1 MSLDVAKIR
10 IDLEEGERWR
20 RTLNVTVPAD
30 LVELE
35 RSAVAK
41 KLAARIKLPGF
52 RKGRV
57 PKGVL
62 EKRYGAVLNQETL
75 DSVIGEAYREALA
88 QQSVRPISEGEVENV
103 RFEPDQD
110 LTFSISFDVQPE
122 FEISRL
128 GGFTVER
135 PNILVDD
142 DQVDRVVQRLRE
154 QNASWAAADE
164 GRPEPGNVVS
174 VEIERR
180 LEGDPGG
187 EAQPYEFILGQGEA
201 IPDIEE
207 AILSLEVGAS
217 GDFIVKFP
225 DDFPNEERRG
235 EEQHLRITLTGRRIQ
250 ELPEPDD
257 AFARS
262 LGEFESIVELKGKLR
277 EDLEKEARDQEE
289 GAIRGQLLD
298 FVVDANP
305 FSVPESMV
313 KRYLASILGNANE
326 LPPEKLA
333 EMKEQLTP
341 ETERAVKR
349 ILVIDRIAD
358 GQDLRATEA
367 ELDERIESIA
377 ERAGQTRAEV
387 YGNLQRNERMEAL
400 EREITETKV
409 FDFLKEQSE
418 IKDA

>member
-1 MSLDVAKIR
+1 MSLDGNKLQV
-10 IDLEEGERWR
+10 DLEEGDRWR

-35 RSAVAK
+35 RSNIAK

-52 RKGRV
+52 RKGHV

-62 EKRYGAVLNQETL
+62 EKRYGAALNQETL
-75 DSVIGEAYREALA
+75 DAVIENAYREALA
-88 QQSVRPISEGEVENV
+88 RQSVHPISEGEVKNV
-103 RFEPDQD
+103 RFEPEQD

-122 FEISRL
+122 FEISRM

-142 DQVDRVVQRLRE
+142 NQVDQVVQRLRE
-154 QNASWAAADE
+154 QHSTWVPSDE

-174 VEIERR
+174 VEIER
-180 LEGDPGG
+180 LEEEPDG
-187 EAQPYEFILGQGEA
+187 ETQPYEFILGHGEA

-207 AILSLEVGAS
+207 AILSLEVGAV
-217 GDFIVKFP
+217 GDFVVTFP
-225 DDFPNEERRG
+225 DDFANEEQRG
-235 EEQHLRITLTGRRIQ
+235 KEQQLRIKLTGRRVQ
-250 ELPEPDD
+250 DLPEEDD
-257 AFARS
+257 AFAES
-262 LGEFESIVELKGKLR
+262 LGQVESMADLRSKLR
-277 EDLEKEARDQEE
+277 EDLEKEAEAQKE

-313 KRYLASILGNANE
+313 ERYMASILGKANE

-333 EMKEQLTP
+333 EMKEKLAP
-341 ETERAVKR
+341 ETERTVKR
-349 ILVIDRIAD
+349 ILVIDRIAE
-358 GQDLRATEA
+358 GQSLRATEA

-377 ERAGQTRAEV
+377 ESAGKTPAQV
-387 YGNLQRNERMEAL
+387 YASLQRNERMEAL

-409 FDFLKEQSE
+409 FNFLKAQSE

>member
-1 MSLDVAKIR
+1 MSLDGTKLQV
-10 IDLEEGERWR
+10 DLEEGERWR

-35 RSAVAK
+35 RSNIAK

-52 RKGRV
+52 RKGHV

-62 EKRYGAVLNQETL
+62 EKRYGAALNKETL
-75 DSVIGEAYREALA
+75 DAVIGDAFREALA
-88 QQSVRPISEGEVENV
+88 RQSVHPISEGEVENV

-122 FEISRL
+122 FEISRM

-135 PNILVDD
+135 PNLLVDD
-142 DQVDRVVQRLRE
+142 DQVDQVVQRLRE
-154 QNASWAAADE
+154 KHSTWVPSDE

-174 VEIERR
+174 VEIER
-180 LEGDPGG
+180 LEEESAG

-207 AILSLEVGAS
+207 AIISLDVGAA
-217 GDFIVKFP
+217 GDFVVKFP
-225 DDFPNEERRG
+225 DDFANEERRG
-235 EEQHLRITLTGRRIQ
+235 EEQHLRIKLIGRRVQ
-250 ELPEPDD
+250 ELPEADD
-257 AFARS
+257 AFAGS
-262 LGEFESIVELKGKLR
+262 LGEFESMADLRGKLR
-277 EDLEKEARDQEE
+277 KDLEREAKDQQE
-289 GAIRGQLLD
+289 GAIRAQLLD

-313 KRYLASILGNANE
+313 DRYMASILGNANE

-333 EMKEQLTP
+333 EMKEKLAP

-349 ILVIDRIAD
+349 ILVIDRIAE
-358 GQDLRATEA
+358 GQSLRATEA

-377 ERAGQTRAEV
+377 ESAGQTPAQV
-387 YGNLQRNERMEAL
+387 YGKLQRNERMEAL

>member
-1 MSLDVAKIR
+1 MSLDGTKLQV
-10 IDLEEGERWR
+10 DLEEGERWR

-35 RSAVAK
+35 RANIAK

-52 RKGRV
+52 RKGHV

-62 EKRYGAVLNQETL
+62 EKRYGAALKQETL
-75 DSVIGEAYREALA
+75 DAVIGDAFREALA
-88 QQSVRPISEGEVENV
+88 SQSVHPISEGEVQNV
-103 RFEPDQD
+103 RFEPDED

-122 FEISRL
+122 FEISRM

-135 PNILVDD
+135 PNIVVDD
-142 DQVDRVVQRLRE
+142 DRVDQVVHRLRE
-154 QNASWAAADE
+154 QNSTWVPSDD
-164 GRPEPGNVVS
+164 GRAESGNVVS
-174 VEIERR
+174 VEIER
-180 LEGDPGG
+180 LEEESDG
-187 EAQPYEFILGQGEA
+187 EARPYEFILGQGEA

-207 AILSLEVGAS
+207 AILSLEVGGA

-225 DDFPNEERRG
+225 DDFANEEQRG
-235 EEQHLRITLTGRRIQ
+235 EEQHLRIKLTGRRVQ
-250 ELPEPDD
+250 DLPEADD
-257 AFARS
+257 AFATS
-262 LGEFESIVELKGKLR
+262 LGEFESMGDLRGKLR
-277 EDLEKEARDQEE
+277 EDLEKEAKDQQE

-305 FSVPESMV
+305 FSVPQSMV
-313 KRYLASILGNANE
+313 ERYMASILGSASE

-333 EMKEQLTP
+333 EMKEKLAP

-358 GQDLRATEA
+358 GQSLRATEV
-367 ELDERIESIA
+367 EVDERIESIA
-377 ERAGQTRAEV
+377 ERAGQTPAQV
-387 YGNLQRNERMEAL
+387 YGNLQRSERMETL

>member
-1 MSLDVAKIR
+1 MSLDGNKLQV
-10 IDLEEGERWR
+10 DLEEGDRWR

-35 RSAVAK
+35 RSNIAK

-52 RKGRV
+52 RKGHV

-62 EKRYGAVLNQETL
+62 EKRYGAALNQETL
-75 DSVIGEAYREALA
+75 DAVIENAYREALA
-88 QQSVRPISEGEVENV
+88 RQSVHPISEGEVQNV
-103 RFEPDQD
+103 RFEPEQD

-122 FEISRL
+122 FEISRM

-142 DQVDRVVQRLRE
+142 NQVDQVVQRLRE
-154 QNASWAAADE
+154 QHSTWVPSDE

-174 VEIERR
+174 VEIER
-180 LEGDPGG
+180 LEEEPDG
-187 EAQPYEFILGQGEA
+187 EAQPYEFILGHGEA

-207 AILSLEVGAS
+207 AILSLEVGAV
-217 GDFIVKFP
+217 GDFVVTFP
-225 DDFPNEERRG
+225 DDFANEERRG
-235 EEQHLRITLTGRRIQ
+235 KEQQLRIKLTGRRVQ
-250 ELPEPDD
+250 NLPEEDD
-257 AFARS
+257 AFAES
-262 LGEFESIVELKGKLR
+262 LGQFESMEDLRSKLR
-277 EDLEKEARDQEE
+277 EDLEKEAEEQKE

-313 KRYLASILGNANE
+313 ERYMASILGKANE

-333 EMKEQLTP
+333 EMKEKLAP

-349 ILVIDRIAD
+349 ILVIDRIAE
-358 GQDLRATEA
+358 GQSLRATEA

-377 ERAGQTRAEV
+377 ESAGKTPAQV
-387 YGNLQRNERMEAL
+387 YGNLQRDKRMEAL

-409 FDFLKEQSE
+409 FDFLKAQSE

>member
-1 MSLDVAKIR
+1 MSLDGTKLQV
-10 IDLEEGERWR
+10 DLEEGERWR

-35 RSAVAK
+35 RSNITK

-52 RKGRV
+52 RKGHV

-62 EKRYGAVLNQETL
+62 ENRYGATLKQETL
-75 DSVIGEAYREALA
+75 DAVIGDAFKEALA
-88 QQSVRPISEGEVENV
+88 QQSVHPISEGEVQNV

-122 FEISRL
+122 FEISRM

-135 PNILVDD
+135 PQIVVDD
-142 DQVDRVVQRLRE
+142 DRVDQVVQRLRE
-154 QNASWAAADE
+154 QNSSWIPADE

-174 VEIERR
+174 VEIER
-180 LEGDPGG
+180 LEKDSAGD
-187 EAQPYEFILGQGEA
+187 AQPYEFILGQGEA

-207 AILSLEVGAS
+207 AILALEVGSA
-217 GDFIVKFP
+217 GDFIVRFP
-225 DDFPNEERRG
+225 DDFANEDQRG
-235 EEQHLRITLTGRRIQ
+235 EEQHLRIKLTGRRVRD
-250 ELPEPDD
+250 LPEADD
-257 AFARS
+257 AFAGS
-262 LGEFESIVELKGKLR
+262 LGEFESLADLKGKLR
-277 EDLEKEARDQEE
+277 GDLEKEAKDQEE

-305 FSVPESMV
+305 FSVPQSMV
-313 KRYLASILGNANE
+313 ERYMASILGNANE

-333 EMKEQLTP
+333 EMKEKLAP

-358 GQDLRATEA
+358 GQNLRATEA
-367 ELDERIESIA
+367 ELDERIEAIA
-377 ERAGQTRAEV
+377 ERAGQTPSQV
-387 YGNLQRNERMEAL
+387 YGNLQRSERMETL

>member
-1 MSLDVAKIR
+1 MSLDGTKLQV
-10 IDLEEGERWR
+10 DLEEGERWR

-30 LVELE
+30 LVESE
-35 RSAVAK
+35 RSNIAK

-52 RKGRV
+52 RKGHV

-62 EKRYGAVLNQETL
+62 EKRYGAALNQETL
-75 DSVIGEAYREALA
+75 DAVIGDAYREALA
-88 QQSVRPISEGEVENV
+88 RQSVRPISEGEVQNV

-110 LTFSISFDVQPE
+110 LTFSISFDVQPV
-122 FEISRL
+122 FEISRM
-128 GGFTVER
+128 GGFAVER
-135 PNILVDD
+135 PSILVDD
-142 DQVDRVVQRLRE
+142 DQVGQVVERLRE
-154 QNASWAAADE
+154 QNATWVPAEE

-174 VEIERR
+174 VEIER
-180 LEGDPGG
+180 LEEGSDA
-187 EAQPYEFILGQGEA
+187 EAQPYEFILGHGEA

-207 AILSLEVGAS
+207 AILSLEVGAV
-217 GDFIVKFP
+217 GDFVVTFP
-225 DDFPNEERRG
+225 DDFANEEQRG
-235 EEQHLRITLTGRRIQ
+235 KEQRLRIKLTGRRVQ
-250 ELPEPDD
+250 DLPEEDD
-257 AFARS
+257 TFAES
-262 LGEFESIVELKGKLR
+262 LGQFESMEDLRSKLR
-277 EDLEKEARDQEE
+277 EDLEKEAEAQKE

-313 KRYLASILGNANE
+313 ERYMASILGKANE

-333 EMKEQLTP
+333 EMKEKLAP

-349 ILVIDRIAD
+349 ILVIDRIAE
-358 GQDLRATEA
+358 GQSLRATEA

-377 ERAGQTRAEV
+377 ESAGKTPAQV
-387 YGNLQRNERMEAL
+387 YGNLQRDKRMEAL

-409 FDFLKEQSE
+409 FNFLKAQSE

>member
-1 MSLDVAKIR
+1 MSLDGTKLQV
-10 IDLEEGERWR
+10 DLEEGERWR

-30 LVELE
+30 LVESE
-35 RSAVAK
+35 RSNIAK

-52 RKGRV
+52 RKGHV

-62 EKRYGAVLNQETL
+62 EKRYGAALNQETL
-75 DSVIGEAYREALA
+75 DAVIGDAYREALA
-88 QQSVRPISEGEVENV
+88 RQSVRPISEGEVQNV

-110 LTFSISFDVQPE
+110 LTFSISFDVQPV
-122 FEISRL
+122 FEISRT
-128 GGFTVER
+128 GGFAVER
-135 PNILVDD
+135 PSILVDD
-142 DQVDRVVQRLRE
+142 DQVGQVVERLRE
-154 QNASWAAADE
+154 QNATWVPAEE
-164 GRPEPGNVVS
+164 GHPEPGNVVS
-174 VEIERR
+174 VEIER
-180 LEGDPGG
+180 LEEGSDA
-187 EAQPYEFILGQGEA
+187 EAQPYEFILGHGEA

-207 AILSLEVGAS
+207 AILSLEVGAV

-225 DDFPNEERRG
+225 DDFANEEQRG
-235 EEQHLRITLTGRRIQ
+235 KEQHLRITLTGRRVQ
-250 ELPEPDD
+250 DLPEADD
-257 AFARS
+257 AFAES
-262 LGEFESIVELKGKLR
+262 LGEFESMADLRDKLR
-277 EDLEKEARDQEE
+277 KDLEKDAKDREE

-313 KRYLASILGNANE
+313 DRYMASILGNAAE
-326 LPPEKLA
+326 LPSEKLA
-333 EMKEQLTP
+333 ELKEKLAP

-358 GQDLRATEA
+358 GQSLRATEA

-377 ERAGQTRAEV
+377 ESAGQTPAQV
-387 YGNLQRNERMEAL
+387 YASLQRSERMEAL

>member
-1 MSLDVAKIR
+1 MSLDGTKLQF
-10 IDLEEGERWR
+10 DLEEGERWR

-35 RSAVAK
+35 RSNIAK

-52 RKGRV
+52 RKGHI

-62 EKRYGAVLNQETL
+62 EKRFGAALNQETL
-75 DSVIGEAYREALA
+75 DAVIGDAFREVLTR
-88 QQSVRPISEGEVENV
+88 QSVRPISEGEVQNV

-122 FEISRL
+122 FEISRM

-135 PNILVDD
+135 PTIVVDD
-142 DQVDRVVQRLRE
+142 EQVEQVVQRLRE
-154 QNASWAAADE
+154 QNSTWVPSSD

-174 VEIERR
+174 VEIER
-180 LEGDPGG
+180 LEEESDG
-187 EAQPYEFILGQGEA
+187 EVQPYEFILGEGEA

-225 DDFPNEERRG
+225 DDFANEERRG
-235 EEQHLRITLTGRRIQ
+235 EEQHLRIELTGRRVQ
-250 ELPEPDD
+250 DLPEADD
-257 AFARS
+257 PFAAS
-262 LGEFESIVELKGKLR
+262 LGDFESMADLRSKLR
-277 EDLEKEARDQEE
+277 KDLEKEAKDQEE

-313 KRYLASILGNANE
+313 ERYMSSILGNANE

-333 EMKEQLTP
+333 EMKEKLAP

-358 GQDLRATEA
+358 GQGLRATEA

-377 ERAGQTRAEV
+377 ERAGQTPTQV
-387 YGNLQRNERMEAL
+387 YGNLQRNDRIGAL

-418 IKDA
+418 IEEA

>member
-1 MSLDVAKIR
+1 LDGTKLQV
-10 IDLEEGERWR
+10 DLEEGERWR

-35 RSAVAK
+35 RSNITK

-52 RKGRV
+52 RKGHV

-62 EKRYGAVLNQETL
+62 ENRYGATLKQETL
-75 DSVIGEAYREALA
+75 DAVIGDAFKEALA
-88 QQSVRPISEGEVENV
+88 QQSVHPISEGEVQNV

-122 FEISRL
+122 FEISRM

-135 PNILVDD
+135 PQIVVDD
-142 DQVDRVVQRLRE
+142 DRVDQVVQRLRE
-154 QNASWAAADE
+154 QNSSWIPADE

-174 VEIERR
+174 VEIER
-180 LEGDPGG
+180 LEKDSAGD
-187 EAQPYEFILGQGEA
+187 AQPYEFILGQGEA

-207 AILSLEVGAS
+207 AILALEVGSA
-217 GDFIVKFP
+217 GDFIVRFP
-225 DDFPNEERRG
+225 DDFANEDQRG
-235 EEQHLRITLTGRRIQ
+235 EEQHLRIKLTGRRVRD
-250 ELPEPDD
+250 LPEADD
-257 AFARS
+257 AFAGS
-262 LGEFESIVELKGKLR
+262 LGEFESLADLKGKLR
-277 EDLEKEARDQEE
+277 GDLEKEAKDQEE

-305 FSVPESMV
+305 FSVPQSMV
-313 KRYLASILGNANE
+313 ERYMASILGNANE

-333 EMKEQLTP
+333 EMKEKLAP

-358 GQDLRATEA
+358 GQNLRATEA
-367 ELDERIESIA
+367 ELDERIEAIA
-377 ERAGQTRAEV
+377 ERAGQTPSQV
-387 YGNLQRNERMEAL
+387 YGNLQRSERMETL

>member
-1 MSLDVAKIR
+1 MSLDGTKLQV
-10 IDLEEGERWR
+10 DLEEGERWR

-35 RSAVAK
+35 RSNIAK

-52 RKGRV
+52 RKGHV

-62 EKRYGAVLNQETL
+62 EKRYGAALNQETL
-75 DSVIGEAYREALA
+75 DAVIGDAYREALA
-88 QQSVRPISEGEVENV
+88 RQSVHPISEGEVQNV
-103 RFEPDQD
+103 RFEPEQD

-122 FEISRL
+122 FEISRM
-128 GGFTVER
+128 GGFSVER

-142 DQVDRVVQRLRE
+142 NQVDQVVQRLRE
-154 QNASWAAADE
+154 QHSTWIPSDE

-174 VEIERR
+174 VEIER
-180 LEGDPGG
+180 LEEESDG
-187 EAQPYEFILGQGEA
+187 EAQPYEFILGHGEA

-207 AILSLEVGAS
+207 AILSLEVGGA

-225 DDFPNEERRG
+225 DDFANEEQRG
-235 EEQHLRITLTGRRIQ
+235 EEQHLRIELTGRRVQ
-250 ELPEPDD
+250 DLPEADD
-257 AFARS
+257 AFAGS
-262 LGEFESIVELKGKLR
+262 LGEFESMVDLKGKLR
-277 EDLEKEARDQEE
+277 EDLEKEAKDQEE

-313 KRYLASILGNANE
+313 ERYMASILGNANE

-333 EMKEQLTP
+333 EMKERLAP

-358 GQDLRATEA
+358 GQSLRATEA

-377 ERAGQTRAEV
+377 ERAGQTPAQV
-387 YGNLQRNERMEAL
+387 YGNLQRSERMEAV

-409 FDFLKEQSE
+409 FDFLKGQSE

>member
-1 MSLDVAKIR
+1 MSLDGTKLQV
-10 IDLEEGERWR
+10 DLEEGERWR

-30 LVELE
+30 VVELE
-35 RSAVAK
+35 RSNIAK
-41 KLAARIKLPGF
+41 KLAARLKLPGF

-62 EKRYGAVLNQETL
+62 EKRYGAALNQETL
-75 DSVIGEAYREALA
+75 DALIGDAYREALA
-88 QQSVRPISEGEVENV
+88 RQSVHPISEGEVQNV

-122 FEISRL
+122 FEISRM
-128 GGFTVER
+128 GGFSVER
-135 PNILVDD
+135 PSLRVDD
-142 DQVDRVVQRLRE
+142 GQVGEVVQRLRE
-154 QNASWAAADE
+154 QNATWVPSDE

-174 VEIERR
+174 VEIER
-180 LEGDPGG
+180 LEEEADGK
-187 EAQPYEFILGQGEA
+187 EAQPYEFILGHGEA

-207 AILSLEVGAS
+207 AILSLEVGAA

-225 DDFPNEERRG
+225 DDFANEEKRG
-235 EEQHLRITLTGRRIQ
+235 EEQHLRIKLTGRRVQ
-250 ELPEPDD
+250 DLPEGDD

-262 LGEFESIVELKGKLR
+262 LGEFESMEDLRRKLR
-277 EDLEKEARDQEE
+277 EDLEKEAKDREE

-313 KRYLASILGNANE
+313 DRYMASILGNANE
-326 LPPEKLA
+326 LPAEKLA
-333 EMKEQLTP
+333 EMKEKLAP

-358 GQDLRATEA
+358 GQSLRATEA
-367 ELDERIESIA
+367 EIDERIESIA
-377 ERAGQTRAEV
+377 ESAGQTRAQV
-387 YGNLQRNERMEAL
+387 YASLQRSKRMDAL

-409 FDFLKEQSE
+409 FEFLKAQSE

>member
-1 MSLDVAKIR
+1 MSLDGNKLQV
-10 IDLEEGERWR
+10 DLEEGDRWR

-35 RSAVAK
+35 RSDIAK

-52 RKGRV
+52 RKGHV

-62 EKRYGAVLNQETL
+62 EKRYGAALNQETL
-75 DSVIGEAYREALA
+75 DAVIENAYREALA
-88 QQSVRPISEGEVENV
+88 RQSVHPISEGEVQNV
-103 RFEPDQD
+103 RFEPEQD

-122 FEISRL
+122 FEISRM

-135 PNILVDD
+135 PDILVDD
-142 DQVDRVVQRLRE
+142 NRVDQVVQRLRE
-154 QNASWAAADE
+154 QHSTWVPSDE

-174 VEIERR
+174 VEIER
-180 LEGDPGG
+180 LEEEPDG
-187 EAQPYEFILGQGEA
+187 EAQPYEFILGHGEA
-201 IPDIEE
+201 IPDIEK
-207 AILSLEVGAS
+207 AILSLEVGAV
-217 GDFIVKFP
+217 GDFVVTFP
-225 DDFPNEERRG
+225 DDFANEERRG
-235 EEQHLRITLTGRRIQ
+235 KEQRLRIKLTGRRVQ
-250 ELPEPDD
+250 NLPEEDD
-257 AFARS
+257 TFAES
-262 LGEFESIVELKGKLR
+262 LGQFESMEDLRSKLR
-277 EDLEKEARDQEE
+277 EDLEKEAEAQKE

-313 KRYLASILGNANE
+313 ERYMASILGKANE

-333 EMKEQLTP
+333 EMKEKLAP

-349 ILVIDRIAD
+349 ILVIDRIAE
-358 GQDLRATEA
+358 GQSLRATEA

-377 ERAGQTRAEV
+377 ESAGKTPAQV
-387 YGNLQRNERMEAL
+387 YGNLQRDKRMEAL

-409 FDFLKEQSE
+409 FDFLKAQSE

>member
-1 MSLDVAKIR
+1 MSLDGTKLQ

-35 RSAVAK
+35 RSNIAK

-52 RKGRV
+52 RKGHV

-62 EKRYGAVLNQETL
+62 EKRYGAALKKETL
-75 DSVIGEAYREALA
+75 DAVIGDAYREALA
-88 QQSVRPISEGEVENV
+88 RQSVHPISEGEVQNV

-122 FEISRL
+122 FEISRM
-128 GGFTVER
+128 GGFSVER
-135 PNILVDD
+135 PNIAVDD
-142 DQVDRVVQRLRE
+142 DQVDQVVRRLRE
-154 QNASWAAADE
+154 QNSTWAPSDE
-164 GRPEPGNVVS
+164 GRPQPGNVVS
-174 VEIERR
+174 VEIERIEER
-180 LEGDPGG
+180 SDG
-187 EAQPYEFILGQGEA
+187 EAQPYEFILGHGEA

-207 AILSLEVGAS
+207 AILSLEVGAV

-225 DDFPNEERRG
+225 DDFANEEQRG
-235 EEQHLRITLTGRRIQ
+235 EEQHLRIKLTGRRVQ
-250 ELPEPDD
+250 DLSEADD
-257 AFARS
+257 AFAGS
-262 LGEFESIVELKGKLR
+262 LGEFESMADLRGKLR
-277 EDLEKEARDQEE
+277 KDLEKEAKDQEE

-298 FVVDANP
+298 FVVEANP

-313 KRYLASILGNANE
+313 DRYMASILGNAKE

-333 EMKEQLTP
+333 EMKEKLAP

-358 GQDLRATEA
+358 GQNLRATEA

-377 ERAGQTRAEV
+377 ESAGQTSAQV
-387 YGNLQRNERMEAL
+387 YASLQRSERMEAL

>member
-1 MSLDVAKIR
+1 MSLDGNKLQV
-10 IDLEEGERWR
+10 DLEEGDRWR

-35 RSAVAK
+35 RSNIAK

-52 RKGRV
+52 RKGHV

-62 EKRYGAVLNQETL
+62 EKRYGAALNQETL
-75 DSVIGEAYREALA
+75 DAVIENAYREALA
-88 QQSVRPISEGEVENV
+88 RQSVHPISEGEVQNV
-103 RFEPDQD
+103 RFEPEQD

-122 FEISRL
+122 FEISRM

-142 DQVDRVVQRLRE
+142 NQVDQVVQRLRE
-154 QNASWAAADE
+154 QHSTWVPSDE

-174 VEIERR
+174 VEIER
-180 LEGDPGG
+180 LEEEPDG
-187 EAQPYEFILGQGEA
+187 EAQPYEFILGHGEA
-201 IPDIEE
+201 IPEIEE
-207 AILSLEVGAS
+207 AILSLEVGAV
-217 GDFIVKFP
+217 GDFVVTFP
-225 DDFPNEERRG
+225 DDFANEERRG
-235 EEQHLRITLTGRRIQ
+235 KEQQLRIKLTGRRVQ
-250 ELPEPDD
+250 NLPEEDD
-257 AFARS
+257 AFAES
-262 LGEFESIVELKGKLR
+262 LGQFESMEALRSKLR
-277 EDLEKEARDQEE
+277 EDLEKEAEEQKE

-313 KRYLASILGNANE
+313 ERYMASILGKANE

-333 EMKEQLTP
+333 EMKEKLAP

-349 ILVIDRIAD
+349 ILVIDRIAE
-358 GQDLRATEA
+358 GQSLRATEA

-377 ERAGQTRAEV
+377 ESAGKTPAQV
-387 YGNLQRNERMEAL
+387 YGNLQRDKRMEAL

-409 FDFLKEQSE
+409 FDFLKAQSE

>member
-1 MSLDVAKIR
+1 MSLDGTKLQV
-10 IDLEEGERWR
+10 DLEEGERWR

-35 RSAVAK
+35 RSNIAK

-52 RKGRV
+52 RKGHV
-57 PKGVL
+57 PEGVL
-62 EKRYGAVLNQETL
+62 EKRYGATLKQETL
-75 DSVIGEAYREALA
+75 DAVIGDAFKEALA
-88 QQSVRPISEGEVENV
+88 QQSVHPISEGEVQNV

-122 FEISRL
+122 FEISRM

-135 PNILVDD
+135 PQIVVDD
-142 DQVDRVVQRLRE
+142 DRVDQVVQRLRE
-154 QNASWAAADE
+154 QNSSWIPADE

-174 VEIERR
+174 VELER
-180 LEGDPGG
+180 LEKDSAGD
-187 EAQPYEFILGQGEA
+187 AQPYEFILGQGEA

-207 AILSLEVGAS
+207 AILALEVGSA
-217 GDFIVKFP
+217 GDFIVRFP
-225 DDFPNEERRG
+225 DDFANEDQRG
-235 EEQHLRITLTGRRIQ
+235 EEQHLRIKLTGRRVRD
-250 ELPEPDD
+250 LPEADD
-257 AFARS
+257 AFAGS
-262 LGEFESIVELKGKLR
+262 LGEFESLADLKGKLR
-277 EDLEKEARDQEE
+277 EDLEKEAKDQEE

-305 FSVPESMV
+305 FSVPQSMV
-313 KRYLASILGNANE
+313 ERYMASILGNANE

-333 EMKEQLTP
+333 EMKEKLAP

-358 GQDLRATEA
+358 GQNLRATEA
-367 ELDERIESIA
+367 ELDERIEAIA
-377 ERAGQTRAEV
+377 ERAGQTPSQV
-387 YGNLQRNERMEAL
+387 YGNLQRSERMETL

>member
-1 MSLDVAKIR
+1 MSLDGTKLQV
-10 IDLEEGERWR
+10 DLEEGERWR

-30 LVELE
+30 LVESE
-35 RSAVAK
+35 RSNIAK

-52 RKGRV
+52 RKGHV

-62 EKRYGAVLNQETL
+62 EKRYGAALNQETL
-75 DSVIGEAYREALA
+75 DAVIGDAYREALA
-88 QQSVRPISEGEVENV
+88 RQSVRPISEGEVQNV

-110 LTFSISFDVQPE
+110 LTFSISFDVQPV
-122 FEISRL
+122 FEISRM
-128 GGFTVER
+128 GGFAVER
-135 PNILVDD
+135 PSILVDD
-142 DQVDRVVQRLRE
+142 DQVGQVVERLRE
-154 QNASWAAADE
+154 QNATWVPAEE
-164 GRPEPGNVVS
+164 GHPEPGNVVS
-174 VEIERR
+174 VEIER
-180 LEGDPGG
+180 LEEGSDA
-187 EAQPYEFILGQGEA
+187 EAQPYEFILGHGEA

-207 AILSLEVGAS
+207 AILSLEVGAV

-225 DDFPNEERRG
+225 DDFANEEQRG
-235 EEQHLRITLTGRRIQ
+235 KEQHLRITLTGRRVQ
-250 ELPEPDD
+250 DLPEADD
-257 AFARS
+257 AFAES
-262 LGEFESIVELKGKLR
+262 LGEFESMADLRDKLR
-277 EDLEKEARDQEE
+277 KDLEKDAKDREE

-313 KRYLASILGNANE
+313 DRYMASILGNAAE
-326 LPPEKLA
+326 LPSEKLA
-333 EMKEQLTP
+333 ELKEKLAP

-358 GQDLRATEA
+358 GQSLRATEA

-377 ERAGQTRAEV
+377 ESAGQTPAQV
-387 YGNLQRNERMEAL
+387 YASLQRSERMEAL

>member
-1 MSLDVAKIR
+1 MSLDGTKLQV
-10 IDLEEGERWR
+10 DLEEGERWR

-30 LVELE
+30 LVESE
-35 RSAVAK
+35 RSNIAK

-52 RKGRV
+52 RKGHV

-62 EKRYGAVLNQETL
+62 EKRYGAALNQETL
-75 DSVIGEAYREALA
+75 DAVIGDAYREALA
-88 QQSVRPISEGEVENV
+88 RQSVRPISEGEVQNV

-110 LTFSISFDVQPE
+110 LTFSISFDVQPV
-122 FEISRL
+122 FEISRM
-128 GGFTVER
+128 GGFAVER
-135 PNILVDD
+135 PSILVDD
-142 DQVDRVVQRLRE
+142 DQVGQVVERLRE
-154 QNASWAAADE
+154 QNATWVPAEE
-164 GRPEPGNVVS
+164 GHPEPGNVVS
-174 VEIERR
+174 VEIER
-180 LEGDPGG
+180 LEEGSDA
-187 EAQPYEFILGQGEA
+187 EAQPYEFILGHGEA

-207 AILSLEVGAS
+207 AILSLEVGAA

-225 DDFPNEERRG
+225 DDFANEEQRG
-235 EEQHLRITLTGRRIQ
+235 KEQHLRITLTGRRVQ
-250 ELPEPDD
+250 DLPEADD
-257 AFARS
+257 AFAES
-262 LGEFESIVELKGKLR
+262 LGEFESMADLRDKLR
-277 EDLEKEARDQEE
+277 KDLEKDAKDREE

-313 KRYLASILGNANE
+313 DRYMASILGNAEE
-326 LPPEKLA
+326 LPSEKLA
-333 EMKEQLTP
+333 ELKEKLAP

-358 GQDLRATEA
+358 GQSLRATEA

-377 ERAGQTRAEV
+377 ESAGQTPAQV
-387 YGNLQRNERMEAL
+387 YASLQRSERMEAL